1 VLPVFGGSP
10 AVWTTALC
18 FFTGTVFVG
27 YLYAHLV
34 ATRLSQR
41 SGGITHLVVVG
52 AAVVAALF
60 TPANLASLRFE
71 DMPAVLNVL
80 MVLALLCGAPV
91 FLLSTTTPLL
101 SSWFAKRGADPW
113 WLYAVSNAASL
124 GGLVAYPFLIE
135 LTVSLPGQ
143 RGLIVVALIALAAGL
158 SLVILGGFRARKA
171 SGEPAGAGIAAAAP
185 ALVKPTRRRQALWL
199 FAACCRPV
207 CCRRAGLL
215 GGAGVMT
222 AVGIVAPWAAGLKVL
237 AVAGVSMLMFFAPD
251 LWLSHRVQKYQ
262 DEIVRNLPDMLDMLT
277 ISVEAGLGFDAAL
290 AKLVCNTDGAL
301 AREFG
306 RALQDV
312 QAGSSRKEALRD
324 LAERVQVSELAAFT
338 AAITQADMFGISIA
352 HVLHTQ
358 AGELRLRRRQR
369 AEELAQKAPVKMVIP
384 LVACILPATIIVIL
398 GPAAVKI
405 AGMF

>member
-1 VLPVFGGSP
+1 MATPAIIAVLVFAGVTLTAYSTLGLVFSEDRRVRRRLKDLTSFEHSQATVAEP
-10 AVWTTALC
+10 MLQPFGARVIRPLGAGLTSAVRRLWPPDYRESLSTQLVRAGNPRGIAVDRL
-18 FFTGTVFVG
+18 
-27 YLYAHLV
+27 LV
-34 ATRLSQR
+34 AK
-41 SGGITHLVVVG
+41 V
-52 AAVVAALF
+52 
-60 TPANLASLRFE
+60 
-71 DMPAVLNVL
+71 
-80 MVLALLCGAPV
+80 
-91 FLLSTTTPLL
+91 
-101 SSWFAKRGADPW
+101 
-113 WLYAVSNAASL
+113 
-124 GGLVAYPFLIE
+124 
-135 LTVSLPGQ
+135 
-143 RGLIVVALIALAAGL
+143 
-158 SLVILGGFRARKA
+158 
-171 SGEPAGAGIAAAAP
+171 
-185 ALVKPTRRRQALWL
+185 
-199 FAACCRPV
+199 
-207 CCRRAGLL
+207 AGLL

-222 AVGIVAPWAAGLKVL
+222 AVAIVAPWAPGIKVL
-237 AVAGVSMLMFFAPD
+237 AVLGLSLFMFFVPD

-262 DEIVRNLPDMLDMLT
+262 EEIVRDLPDMLDMLT

-290 AKLVCNTDGAL
+290 AKLVRNTGGAL

-338 AAITQADMFGISIA
+338 AAIIQADMFGISIA

-405 AGMF
+405 AGLF